1 MPLTL
6 NQFLFLVI
14 TIAIV
19 VAVSYLVSLFIQ
31 LRKTAAEGE
40 RALIEIR
47 ELAKNLRMLDQ
58 IVKTKID
65 EMTKVL
71 EASKKAATNVS
82 EAAVFLTT
90 KIIRPSSSY
99 LPILLPFLRLVWRQW
114 KKRKEK
120 KNGK

>member
-47 ELAKNLRMLDQ
+47 ELAKNLRALDQ
-58 IVKTKID
+58 VVRTKID
-65 EMTKVL
+65 EMAKVI

-99 LPILLPFLRLVWRQW
+99 LPILLPLLRLVWRQW

>member
-47 ELAKNLRMLDQ
+47 ELAKNLRALDQ
-58 IVKTKID
+58 VVRTKID
-65 EMTKVL
+65 EMAKVID
-71 EASKKAATNVS
+71 ASKKAATNVS

-99 LPILLPFLRLVWRQW
+99 LPILLPLLRLVWRQW